1 MRQKRENRSNDE
13 SSDRKS
19 SSGRP
24 LIYSWLPGVSGW
36 SFSICH
42 YFSSAVLGLPACVC
56 RRGWKERE
64 GKLWDPPCE
73 HKICFYWQIFINRFI
88 SRHIEGGYKHHKGIF
103 VSSGSYAG
111 FTHVHTHTHAL
122 SLSLSLS
129 LTPSCHEVQFRTS
142 LLESYTLWAKEER
155 AGLGKTWGSAWPLQT
170 EAPQFVSV
178 GINSDQNLAELK
190 RQSVPLVQSEQHAGP
205 RALGLGDATES
216 DRVRACAGCSP
227 VMDGTGV
234 ATTHQCHINKHRW
247 LNVDEVPY
255 NHSHGIHRGA
265 ELALWLRGLNLIAD
279 SN

>member
-1 MRQKRENRSNDE
+1 MRSTLWTQDMLLLADFHQQIHLQAYR
-13 SSDRKS
+13 
-19 SSGRP
+19 GRLQTP
-24 LIYSWLPGVSGW
+24 QGHFCFLWVICWIYT
-36 SFSICH
+36 CA
-42 YFSSAVLGLPACVC
+42 Y
-56 RRGWKERE
+56 
-64 GKLWDPPCE
+64 
-73 HKICFYWQIFINRFI
+73 
-88 SRHIEGGYKHHKGIF
+88 
-103 VSSGSYAG
+103 
-111 FTHVHTHTHAL
+111 THTCTLSL

-234 ATTHQCHINKHRW
+234 ATTHRCHINKHRW